1 MITDS
6 LHTLNRRIV
15 AIVLTYD
22 QREDTLRALQSL
34 QQAGYPRLAIVLV
47 DNGSSD
53 GTVEAVAQSFPD
65 VHVLRHETNQGAAA
79 GRNAGMEFSEAHLE
93 YDFMLFM
100 DNDCVATEGFL
111 EPMVDALTNA
121 DSVGLASAKLHKLLE
136 PGIIDDGGG
145 CKINFYTGSSERRGS
160 GEPDHG
166 QYDRPTDPG
175 HIPNTGCLLMTRAAL
190 RAADRFDTNLDPYG
204 YEDLDFSLRAMK
216 QGHVFMFV
224 PEALVYHKGN
234 KTGFGSYTADYAK
247 IKGRNLR
254 RFLRKHATPWQRFC
268 FGLFLPMLAARTI
281 VREVSRG
288 NYSAPWHL
296 MWALLKR

>member
-1 MITDS
+1 MITDTS
-6 LHTLNRRIV
+6 HTLNRPVV

-34 QQAGYPRLAIVLV
+34 QQSGYAALTIVLV

-53 GTVEAVAQSFPD
+53 GTAEVVAETFPD
-65 VHVLRHETNQGAAA
+65 VHVLRHATNQGAAA
-79 GRNAGMEFSEAHLE
+79 GRNTGMEFSEAHLE

-111 EPMVDALTNA
+111 EPMVQALTNTKGA
-121 DSVGLASAKLHKLLE
+121 GLASAKLHKLLE

-145 CKINFYTGSSERRGS
+145 CKVNFYTGSSERRGS
-160 GEPDHG
+160 GEPDRG
-166 QYDRPTDPG
+166 QYDRATEPG

-190 RAADRFDTNLDPYG
+190 KAAHRFDTKLDPYG

-216 QGHVFMFV
+216 QGHCFKFV

-234 KTGFGSYTADYAK
+234 RTGFGSYTADYAR

-268 FGLFLPMLAARTI
+268 FGLFLPILAAKTI

-288 NYSAPWHL
+288 NYLAPWRM